1 MKETTQ
7 LPNRLFSQ
15 RIGQVPRSFIRDILK
30 AANAPGVISF
40 AGGLPNKEY
49 FPVEALREAA
59 IKVLNQHGSEALQ
72 YSTTEG
78 LLKLREQIA
87 ASYANEGLMV
97 SPQRILITT
106 GSQQALDLTGKVF
119 IDAND
124 GVIIEKPA
132 YLGAIQA
139 FSMYEPQFI
148 QVPLLHD
155 GLCLKSLNEVLDK
168 QTVKLIYVVPNFQN
182 PSSISYSEQKRQ
194 ELAKLIIENE
204 LLLIEDDPYGAIRF
218 EGQKLPSIFSLAP
231 KNTILLG
238 TFSKTVA
245 PGFRIGWMV
254 APSDDIY
261 EKLVIA
267 KQAADLHTD
276 IFSQRVISQY
286 LTDNE
291 VQKHISTICNAYGAQ
306 AKVMHEA
313 ILNYFPKDT
322 FCLRPQGGMFC
333 WAQLPED
340 YSSMQLF
347 TSAITQKVAIVPG
360 TPFFPNQMDSNCVR
374 LNFSCSSPHEIV
386 EGIRILGNCL
396 ASFV

>member
-40 AGGLPNKEY
+40 AGGLPNKDY

-155 GLCLKSLNEVLDK
+155 GLCLKSLNKVLDK

-218 EGQKLPSIFSLAP
+218 EA
-231 KNTILLG
+231 
-238 TFSKTVA
+238 
-245 PGFRIGWMV
+245 
-254 APSDDIY
+254 
-261 EKLVIA
+261 
-267 KQAADLHTD
+267 
-276 IFSQRVISQY
+276 
-286 LTDNE
+286 
-291 VQKHISTICNAYGAQ
+291 
-306 AKVMHEA
+306 
-313 ILNYFPKDT
+313 
-322 FCLRPQGGMFC
+322 
-333 WAQLPED
+333 
-340 YSSMQLF
+340 
-347 TSAITQKVAIVPG
+347 
-360 TPFFPNQMDSNCVR
+360 
-374 LNFSCSSPHEIV
+374 
-386 EGIRILGNCL
+386 
-396 ASFV
+396 